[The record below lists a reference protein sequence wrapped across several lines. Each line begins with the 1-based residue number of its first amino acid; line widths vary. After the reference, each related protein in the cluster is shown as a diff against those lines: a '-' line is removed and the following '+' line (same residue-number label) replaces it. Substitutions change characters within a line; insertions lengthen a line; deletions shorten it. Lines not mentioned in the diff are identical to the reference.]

1 MTTSSIKAREII
13 CQLLIYKEEFYV
25 AFILLTAIINSVSS
39 SYVIMF
45 NI

>member
-13 CQLLIYKEEFYV
+13 CQLLVYKDEFYV
-25 AFILLTAIINSVSS
+25 AFILLTAIINSVSF
-39 SYVIMF
+39 SYVIIF